1 MGRVDEKAMVYL
13 YDKKRGVEL
22 VGIWARVWMQDGR
35 YGSRTGCGDGRSD
48 GRLTQMSAARKRCKT
63 SLGRHREVEGARHGA
78 RGLERRDEAQEHRAH
93 SGASRHHRA

>member
-13 YDKKRGVEL
+13 YDEKRGVEL
-22 VGIWARVWMQDGR
+22 GDIWARVWMYEGQ
-35 YGSRTGCGDGRSD
+35 YGPRVGCGDARSD

-78 RGLERRDEAQEHRAH
+78 RGLERRDEAQAPRAH